1 MDAFPDVGRFAVDSM
16 QCQYRRD
23 YNTKKMYV
31 IIISIYFMCK
41 LYLGVKIIK
50 FK

>member
-23 YNTKKMYV
+23 YNIKKMYV
-31 IIISIYFMCK
+31 IIIIHLMSAP
-41 LYLGVKIIK
+41 GGNS
-50 FK
+50 